1 MHTFQTPG
9 PTSLVLQTVAGHV
22 SITAEDGD
30 RTTVE
35 LTPLNPAGEEAVARA
50 TVEQRDSTVV
60 VHIPKHRG
68 GLLRQG
74 PAIDVAITCPTGTSI
89 DVRADSSAIR
99 ATGSY
104 ATAVVATGSGDIEV
118 EDVTGVAKLKSG
130 SGTVRAAQVGDA
142 LVITT
147 GSGDVSVDRSGRSAT
162 LTAGSGD
169 ISIAEMA
176 GETTTKTGSGDV
188 EVGVLDGTLLT
199 KTGSGN
205 LTVRRASSGTV
216 RATGASGNI
225 DIGIKEGT
233 AAWLD
238 VSTISGRF
246 RQELAESQ
254 APRDGQLSVEITAQT
269 VSGDVRVHRS

>member
-1 MHTFQTPG
+1 MQTFETPG
-9 PTSLVLQTVAGHV
+9 KTALMIKTVAGHV
-22 SITAEDGD
+22 HVTAEDGE

-35 LTPLNPAGEEAVARA
+35 LRPLNPAGEEAVARA
-50 TVEQRDSTVV
+50 TVEQRGSTVV
-60 VHIPKHRG
+60 VHLPRHRG

-74 PAIDVAITCPTGTSI
+74 PDVDISVTCPTGTSL
-89 DVRADSSAIR
+89 DVQADSSDIH

-104 ATAVVATGSGDIEV
+104 ARAVVSTGSGDIEV

-130 SGTVRAAQVGDA
+130 SGHVRAARVDDA
-142 LVITT
+142 IVVST
-147 GSGDVSVDRSGRSAT
+147 GSGDISVDRSGRTAT

-169 ISIAEMA
+169 ISIGEMA

-188 EVGVLDGTLLT
+188 EVGVLDGTLQT

-205 LTVRRASSGTV
+205 LTVRRASSGMV
-216 RATGASGNI
+216 RATGASGDI
-225 DIGIKEGT
+225 SIGITDGT

-238 VSTISGRF
+238 LSTVSGRVA
-246 RQELAESQ
+246 QELGESQ
-254 APRDGQLSVEITAQT
+254 PPGADQQRVEITAHT

>member
-1 MHTFQTPG
+1 MHTFETPG
-9 PTSLVLQTVAGHV
+9 QTTLVIQATGGRVN
-22 SITAEDGD
+22 ITAEDGD

-35 LTPLNPAGEEAVARA
+35 LTPLNPAGEEAAART
-50 TVEQRDSTVV
+50 TVEQRGNNVV
-60 VHIPKHRG
+60 VHLPRHRG

-74 PAIDVAITCPTGTSI
+74 PAVEVSVTCPNGTSL
-89 DVRADSSAIR
+89 DVQADWADIQ

-104 ATAVVATGSGDIEV
+104 ARAVVTTGSGDIEV

-130 SGTVRAAQVGDA
+130 SGTVRAARVDDA
-142 LVITT
+142 LVVST

-162 LTAGSGD
+162 LTTGSGD
-169 ISIAEMA
+169 LSIGETA
-176 GETTTKTGSGDV
+176 GEMTTKTGSGDV
-188 EVGVLDGTLLT
+188 EVGVLEGKLLT

-216 RATGASGNI
+216 RATGASGDI
-225 DIGIKEGT
+225 SIGILEGT

-238 VSTISGRF
+238 LSTVSGRV
-246 RQELAESQ
+246 RQELGESQ
-254 APRDGQLSVEITAQT
+254 PPGADQQRVEITAHT